1 MAKPKKEASKKKKKT
16 GKLEH
21 KGTVTKK
28 DLAEALQAKYGSSLA
43 DNERWVNGFFEIFK
57 EQLAEKGRAEIRDF
71 GVFKVNRVKAHT
83 TVNLKSK
90 KSKKT
95 NQYKK
100 LRVPETFTVD
110 FRTSKSYKDAL
121 KETWADSKPKKSKR
135 KKSKKSESKEK

>member
-1 MAKPKKEASKKKKKT
+1 MAKAKKEASKKKKTK
-16 GKLEH
+16 KLEP

-95 NQYKK
+95 NQYKELK
-100 LRVPETFTVD
+100 VPETFTVD
-110 FRTSKSYKDAL
+110 FRTSKSYKESL
-121 KETWADSKPKKSKR
+121 KETWADSEPESKR
-135 KKSKKSESKEK
+135 KSAKKKNESKKK